1 VLALDLDERVAR
13 LLPTL
18 RRREGVVVAAVS
30 PAAPPSQ
37 QGNLR
42 PGDVIF
48 RVNRT
53 PVRNLAGLRAA
64 VDAIK
69 PGSALVLLVE
79 REGRQMFVAFA
90 VD

>member
-1 VLALDLDERVAR
+1 
-13 LLPTL
+13 L

-37 QGNLR
+37 QGSLR

-53 PVRNLAGLRAA
+53 DIKDLAGLRAA
-64 VDAIK
+64 VNAIK
-69 PGSALVLLVE
+69 PGGALVVALE
-79 REGRQMFVAFA
+79 REGRLMFVAFA